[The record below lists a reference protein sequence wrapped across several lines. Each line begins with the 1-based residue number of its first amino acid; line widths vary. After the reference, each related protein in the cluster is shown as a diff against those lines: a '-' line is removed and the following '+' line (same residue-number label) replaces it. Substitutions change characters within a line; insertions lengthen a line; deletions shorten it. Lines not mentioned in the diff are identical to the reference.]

1 MANQFRNYILTINN
15 PVQTD
20 EEFNEYLKALQ
31 HIKYFTFQR
40 EQGSEMGTQHFQ
52 AYIEFTVGKNFA
64 TIKEYFPT
72 AHIEARKGTKKQA
85 RDYCQ
90 KDDTRKEGHKVF
102 EYGDFV
108 ESGERSDL
116 NDIIAMI
123 ADGASLSNI
132 KAAYPSQYF
141 RYYRNIEYLFH
152 QYMADK
158 YSQAD
163 RSVKV
168 VYIWGAPRVGKS
180 RSIDKFHKRSEYYR
194 VPKYKNPFDK
204 YNYEPVLVLDEY
216 DSQIDI
222 TYLNNLLDSLPCQL
236 ECRYN
241 DKWAAWNNVYIISNL
256 PFERQY
262 PYEHSEKKAA
272 LKSRIS
278 EFIHFADK
286 NQWHYEKQG
295 DTFIPLKD
303 KIVPKNIIPVEE
315 ELPF

>member
-15 PVQTD
+15 PKETD
-20 EEFNEYLKALQ
+20 EEFFEHLKTLA

-40 EQGSEMGTQHFQ
+40 EQGLENGTQHFQ
-52 AYIEFTVGKNFA
+52 AYLEFEVGKNFN

-90 KDDTRKEGHKVF
+90 KDETRMDGHEVY

-116 NDIIAMI
+116 NDIIQMI
-123 ADGASLSNI
+123 EDGESLKAI

-141 RYYRNIEYLFH
+141 KYYKNIEFLFSQYMQDKFCEIDRNI
-152 QYMADK
+152 
-158 YSQAD
+158 
-163 RSVKV
+163 KV
-168 VYIWGAPRVGKS
+168 TYIWGPPRIGKS
-180 RSIDKFHKRSEYYR
+180 RSIDKLHSRKEYYR

-236 ECRYN
+236 DCRYN
-241 DKWAAWNNVYIISNL
+241 DKWAAWDTVYIISNL
-256 PFERQY
+256 PFEKQY
-262 PYEHSEKKAA
+262 PFEQPAKKAA
-272 LKSRIS
+272 LKSRIN
-278 EFIHFADK
+278 EFKYFEG
-286 NQWHYEKQG
+286 EKQKV
-295 DTFIPLKD
+295 PLQ
-303 KIVPKNIIPVEE
+303 
-315 ELPF
+315 ELISIEDENMPF